1 MSPISADDS
10 RISINKFNSIDDLF
24 FVNENEEES
33 FEKDAVN
40 SAVIEKVKVRI
51 LKGLNL
57 KEPPKSHLPI
67 PPLQSFDLQSNS
79 WRNVNVIPLKS
90 SNSEFLK
97 SEIVPNT
104 CFHKNGPQ
112 CLRFQIQIPKHL
124 SNANN
129 SSAELWLY
137 KKDKVTEYILTQIID
152 DPHHTDLQKRFFSV
166 INQTESEGWTRID
179 ISALINSSSDV
190 LDIEV
195 YSSSKDIPL
204 EFGNDKNPLLIIS
217 SSSEENN
224 SRSKRAAVDCEG
236 ESSSCCR
243 MKFYVSFEDIGW
255 DSWIV
260 QPEGYFPNACK
271 GSCMNRLD
279 LTVKHHTHV
288 LLRLISKEGTNHSEI
303 AETINCSPK
312 TYKPLSII
320 YVDNKGLKVIS
331 NLPDMSVSECA
342 CS

>member
-1 MSPISADDS
+1 MSPISTGDS

-40 SAVIEKVKVRI
+40 SVVIEKVKARI

-67 PPLQSFDLQSNS
+67 PPLQ
-79 WRNVNVIPLKS
+79 K
-90 SNSEFLK
+90 
-97 SEIVPNT
+97 IVPNT

-137 KKDKVTEYILTQIID
+137 KKDKVTEYTLTQIID

-179 ISALINSSSDV
+179 ISALINGSSDV